1 MKKQI
6 LNLEGV
12 AVLTKE
18 QQKMVSG
25 GDGGTCAA
33 VYYSTDQYGNVWAN
47 ITMNVS
53 KEYAQQWGSIGNG
66 RWCCDSCGSASW
78 LNSLKDP
85 NRQMSPN

>member
-25 GDGGTCAA
+25 GAPGTCNALLTNPQTGRQVLLADVSLGTVQEAISEGTA
-33 VYYSTDQYGNVWAN
+33 VGIRVQ
-47 ITMNVS
+47 
-53 KEYAQQWGSIGNG
+53 
-66 RWCCDSCGSASW
+66 WCCDSCGSASW
-78 LNSLKDP
+78 L
-85 NRQMSPN
+85 